1 MLNLKI
7 HVIKSGDLYWTGD
20 SFGPES
26 DAQVY
31 KSVSRLKGMLFT
43 QLESIKWLKPPL
55 DNDPRREKY
64 IEEIARWRA
73 AKIMKVTIGG
83 LVEV

>member
-7 HVIKSGDLYWTGD
+7 HVIKSDNLYWTGD

-31 KSVSRLKGMLFT
+31 KSVTRLKRMLFT
-43 QLESIKWLKPPL
+43 QLESIKHFDENEQP
-55 DNDPRREKY
+55 NR
-64 IEEIARWRA
+64 IEEVAQWQA

-83 LVEV
+83 LLEV

>member
-7 HVIKSGDLYWTGD
+7 HVIKSGDLYWTGE

-31 KSVSRLKGMLFT
+31 KSVTRLKRMLST

-55 DNDPRREKY
+55 DK
-64 IEEIARWRA
+64 EIAQWQA

-83 LVEV
+83 LLEV